1 MSRAARL
8 HAGRFDSLSLWERV
22 GVRAGGAPI
31 EPAPHPSPLP
41 KGAREK
47 QP

>member
-1 MSRAARL
+1 MS
-8 HAGRFDSLSLWERV
+8 GRFHSLSLSLWERV
-22 GVRAGGAPI
+22 RVRASGAPI
-31 EPAPHPSPLP
+31 ESTPHPSPLP